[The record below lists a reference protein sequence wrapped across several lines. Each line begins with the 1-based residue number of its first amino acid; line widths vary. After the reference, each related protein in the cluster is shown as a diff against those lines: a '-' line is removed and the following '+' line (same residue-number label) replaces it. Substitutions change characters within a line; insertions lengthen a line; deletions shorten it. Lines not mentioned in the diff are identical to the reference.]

1 MEIVLRI
8 YNSTSRDIT
17 LNHHFLMCFSRFNN
31 TKKFLFIIKNME
43 YIQVK
48 DKK

>member
-1 MEIVLRI
+1 
-8 YNSTSRDIT
+8 
-17 LNHHFLMCFSRFNN
+17 MCFSRFNN
-31 TKKFLFIIKNME
+31 TKKTTQLFLFIIKNME